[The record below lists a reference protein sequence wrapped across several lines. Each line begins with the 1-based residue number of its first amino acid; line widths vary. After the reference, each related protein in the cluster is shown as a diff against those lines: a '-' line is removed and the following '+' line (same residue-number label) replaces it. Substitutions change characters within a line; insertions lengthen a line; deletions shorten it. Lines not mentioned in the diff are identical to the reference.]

1 MGGTVMAAEDTAAI
15 LQQAAHDGVPAM
27 IPGAF
32 EIRAGRPTDVTS
44 EWATSH
50 VRPPTLGDRE
60 RLEREREGGGAP
72 GERRAGRHRTILAR
86 LWHGLFHPADLL
98 MIWRHPLPREQ

>member
-15 LQQAAHDGVPAM
+15 LQQAAHDGVAVM

-32 EIRAGRPTDVTS
+32 EIRAGRTTDVPS
-44 EWATSH
+44 ESATAQ
-50 VRPPTLGDRE
+50 VRPPTLGDQE

-72 GERRAGRHRTILAR
+72 SARTAARHRTILAR
-86 LWHGLFHPADLL
+86 LRHGVFHPADLPL
-98 MIWRHPLPREQ
+98 IWRHPLPQEK

>member
-15 LQQAAHDGVPAM
+15 LQQAAHDGVPVM

-32 EIRAGRPTDVTS
+32 EIRAGRTTDTS
-44 EWATSH
+44 EWATAQ
-50 VRPPTLGDRE
+50 VFAPTLGDQE

-72 GERRAGRHRTILAR
+72 SARTAGRHRTILAR
-86 LWHGLFHPADLL
+86 VWHGVLHPADLPL
-98 MIWRHPLPREQ
+98 IWRHPLPQEK

>member
-1 MGGTVMAAEDTAAI
+1 M
-15 LQQAAHDGVPAM
+15 LQQAARDGVPVM

-32 EIRAGRPTDVTS
+32 EIRAGRPTDVISAS
-44 EWATSH
+44 ETSH

-72 GERRAGRHRTILAR
+72 SQRMAGRHRTLLAR
-86 LWHGLFHPADLL
+86 LWHGVFHPADLR
-98 MIWRHPLPREQ
+98 MIWRHPLPQDK